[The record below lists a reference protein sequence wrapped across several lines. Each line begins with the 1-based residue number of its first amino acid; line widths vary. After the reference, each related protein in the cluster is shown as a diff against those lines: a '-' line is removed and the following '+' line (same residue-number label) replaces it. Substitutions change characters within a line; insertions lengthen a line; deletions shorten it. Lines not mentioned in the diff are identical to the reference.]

1 MSRVSVAGV
10 ARGEQWSIG
19 RVSGTR
25 VAWGI
30 TVRSLRLIPRLPSTF
45 FPSLM
50 MPVLLT
56 VSFAGAFSGIVLL
69 PGFPAEKS
77 IDWFVPMTTLQ
88 GAAFAGITTG
98 MGMARDLESGFYDR
112 LLLSPAARGAL
123 LAGPLLAAVLRA
135 LIPVFLLLAVAVV
148 GGANFRAGL
157 GGVGAL
163 VLASLGFALA
173 AGAWSVGIALRFK
186 TQQVAP
192 LMQSATFLLIFLST
206 AQMPLDLLSGW
217 LHSVARV
224 NPMTYVLELARQGF
238 VGDVMWSTT
247 WPGLVALSALVAA
260 LGTFALRGMQRVIP

>member
-1 MSRVSVAGV
+1 MTVSEAGL
-10 ARGEQWSIG
+10 ARGEQWSVG

-50 MPVLLT
+50 MPVFLT

-135 LIPVFLLLAVAVV
+135 LIPVFLLLTVALV

-247 WPGLVALSALVAA
+247 WPGLVALSALVGV